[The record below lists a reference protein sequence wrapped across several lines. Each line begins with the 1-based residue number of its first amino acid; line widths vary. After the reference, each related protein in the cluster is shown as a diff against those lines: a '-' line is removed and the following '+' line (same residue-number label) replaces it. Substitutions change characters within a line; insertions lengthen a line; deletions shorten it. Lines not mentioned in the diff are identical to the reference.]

1 VWGQRLYKQG
11 FAADALGKFEESW
24 GLRALPVTAYNIA
37 VCHEDLK
44 REGQAIRWY
53 REYLRRAPDASDKKD
68 VLATMT
74 ALEKR
79 LQKQGKQA
87 LVVIT
92 EPEAVD
98 VEIGG
103 QAYGLSPVVVTLPK
117 GTHRVVARAK
127 GLVTVERNVVLPDNT
142 SVEVSLLLSPERTE
156 SRVDSVKADAPVMT
170 KVEPAVVTQQ
180 ATTTLTLQADEALVK
195 LVKRERTAVPWV
207 LLGSAV
213 GLWPVA
219 PSRSQGTRGRAC
231 SAARATR
238 LARCETST
246 SFKSATSPPAPSR
259 CSRSPASSPSR
270 PSSSSSSRAAEA
282 PGRASTPM
290 SAGVDAVPFATRGTP
305 RARLHRRH
313 GEDDGR
319 RRRVRAHQPFE
330 GDAASH
336 AGGVASRVRSAF
348 EPASV
353 RVGRV

>member
-1 VWGQRLYKQG
+1 MLFAMLLRLALAVPPVEPTPEAVAASRDAFVWGQRLYKQG

-103 QAYGLSPVVVTLPK
+103 QAYGLSPVVVTLPP

-170 KVEPAVVTQQ
+170 KVEPAVVAQQ

-213 GLWPVA
+213 AVGA
-219 PSRSQGTRGRAC
+219 
-231 SAARATR
+231 
-238 LARCETST
+238 LAGG
-246 SFKSATSPPAPSR
+246 SFAL
-259 CSRSPASSPSR
+259 
-270 PSSSSSSRAAEA
+270 
-282 PGRASTPM
+282 
-290 SAGVDAVPFATRGTP
+290 AGDA
-305 RARLHRRH
+305 RARLLSSPRDTP
-313 GEDDGR
+313 GT
-319 RRRVRAHQPFE
+319 VRDLYLVQERNFTTSAIALF
-330 GDAASH
+330 SV
-336 AGGVASRVRSAF
+336 AGIVAISSLVVFILESR
-348 EPASV
+348 
-353 RVGRV
+353 